1 MNFLY
6 RIYAAFPG
14 RDNMTAFS
22 KCSST
27 NTVNLVLDIFMS
39 EKSDT
44 RHLMS
49 KKSGTRHCK
58 SGARHLMSEVIL
70 ELLSTSTNSL
80 RDCILNKLTI
90 RNRTKLSNI
99 FSGQVQT
106 PVNEV
111 NLGDGYLEQPI
122 VLYS

>member
-39 EKSDT
+39 EKSDA

-49 KKSGTRHCK
+49 KKSGTRHRK

-80 RDCILNKLTI
+80 RDCILKQAYNTEPIETEQYLLWTS
-90 RNRTKLSNI
+90 TNI
-99 FSGQVQT
+99 SK
-106 PVNEV
+106 
-111 NLGDGYLEQPI
+111 
-122 VLYS
+122 